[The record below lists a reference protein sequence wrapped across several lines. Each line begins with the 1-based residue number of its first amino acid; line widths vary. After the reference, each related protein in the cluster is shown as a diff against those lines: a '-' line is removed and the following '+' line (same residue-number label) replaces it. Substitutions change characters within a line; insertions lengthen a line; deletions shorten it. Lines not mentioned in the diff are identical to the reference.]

1 MQKKEILYD
10 IIFFNIKKTISNKA
24 EKEVIK
30 KWES

>member
-10 IIFFNIKKTISNKA
+10 IIFFNIKKAISNKA

-30 KWES
+30 K